1 MGLWPYSGGI
11 VFSANFIPEK
21 NGISVRYIS
30 ASVHAETNVSGWAP
44 ANFFDEDITATID
57 VFKSIVFDD
66 KNTYKMKVGLERN
79 RKVFIF
85 LQKLFGRMNIDF

>member
-1 MGLWPYSGGI
+1 MVYQLDIFQLVFMQKLTFLGGHQLI
-11 VFSANFIPEK
+11 FN
-21 NGISVRYIS
+21 
-30 ASVHAETNVSGWAP
+30 
-44 ANFFDEDITATID
+44 EDITATID